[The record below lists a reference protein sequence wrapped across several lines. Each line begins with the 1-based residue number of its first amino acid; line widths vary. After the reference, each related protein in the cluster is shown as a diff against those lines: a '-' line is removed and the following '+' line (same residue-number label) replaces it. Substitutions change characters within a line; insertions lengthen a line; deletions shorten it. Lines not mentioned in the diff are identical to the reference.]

1 MLAAESAEK
10 AKVAHVKR
18 IRISALGLRHFR
30 AIAPLLIIILTC
42 FPLFAQTSSLAD
54 RLPADTIFFARWRGM
69 NSLTA
74 AEKTNHVMQ
83 LFDDPDFHLGRD
95 ALIKSFRDSLAK
107 NGAKTE
113 PATADILSILDNSA
127 VAGFVLNPASR
138 SKPTSDAPV
147 PPVGFFMVYDATGK
161 TAVVKKLRADLRAN
175 GKEVPTVMTYEFNG
189 TTVEARTAGTDVSY
203 TALTPKF
210 YFLADQKS
218 VIEDLITRF
227 SSEAMPATSVTQL
240 PEYHAIQ
247 KLVAPDATIEFFA
260 RVPDLSKTLSSEQ
273 LAKPSAK
280 FAENLHLNQVHVFG
294 GSVSFAGQAAR
305 FRGAILGDAS
315 EGSLFDIAG
324 PSSATFATLPVV
336 SAGPIFSISRFN
348 LVALY
353 RLLRAA
359 ATPELTAQQT
369 AALGTYEAM
378 AQGFLGMPIT
388 DALQLFTGEFG
399 SRTTI
404 TDDGTSLQSYAI
416 SIQKPQDLLRIL
428 RAVGSSW
435 IAAENTVGDTT
446 FLDLSYPYTDP
457 VTMQKRRESYYLA
470 VTPTMLFAAPR
481 KAAVRAAMALPSTKD
496 AAPTPSGLLASADA
510 LKPRSLLPENL
521 SGLSAADLT
530 QIPWDKVMAH
540 YWQQLATAA
549 KNATPPGNPPP
560 DWMKSVNPEVLTRHL
575 RFSISGWWK
584 DSSGIYFDSYL
595 Q

>member
-1 MLAAESAEK
+1 
-10 AKVAHVKR
+10 VKR
-18 IRISALGLRHFR
+18 IRISALGSRHFR
-30 AIAPLLIIILTC
+30 AVAPLVLVVLTC

-54 RLPADTIFFARWRGM
+54 RLPADTVFFARWRGM
-69 NSLTA
+69 SSLTA
-74 AEKTNHVMQ
+74 AEKTNHVVQ
-83 LFDDPDFHLGRD
+83 LFDDPEFHLGRD

-113 PATADILSILDNSA
+113 PAIADILSILDNSA
-127 VAGFVLNPASR
+127 VSGFVLNPASNAK
-138 SKPTSDAPV
+138 SSSDAPV

-161 TAVVKKLRADLRAN
+161 TAVVKKLRADIRAN
-175 GKEVPTVMTYEFNG
+175 GKEVPTVMTYDFKG
-189 TTVEARTAGTDVSY
+189 TTIEARTAGTDVSY

-227 SSEAMPATSVTQL
+227 GTEAMPATSVTQL

-273 LAKPSAK
+273 LAKPAAK

-294 GSVSFAGQAAR
+294 GSISFAGEAAR
-305 FRGAILGDAS
+305 FRGAILGDTS

-324 PSSATFATLPVV
+324 PSSASFATLPVV
-336 SAGPIFSISRFN
+336 SAGPIFSISRFS
-348 LVALY
+348 LAALY

-378 AQGFLGMPIT
+378 AQGFLGMSIT

-399 SRTTI
+399 SRTTFA
-404 TDDGTSLQSYAI
+404 DDGASLQSYAV

-457 VTMQKRRESYYLA
+457 VTLQKRRELYYVA
-470 VTPTMLFAAPR
+470 VTPTMLFAAQR
-481 KAAVRAAMALPSTKD
+481 KAAIRAAIALPATKD
-496 AAPTPSGLLASADA
+496 APTAPIGVLASPDA
-510 LKPRSLLPENL
+510 LKMRSLLPEKL
-521 SGLSAADLT
+521 SGLGAIDLT
-530 QIPWDKVMAH
+530 QIPWDKVMAR
-540 YWQQLATAA
+540 YWQQLAADA
-549 KNATPPGNPPP
+549 KNATPPGPPPP
-560 DWMKSVNPEVLTRHL
+560 DWMKSVNPDVLTRHL
-575 RFSISGWWK
+575 RFFINGWWK
-584 DSSGIYFDSYL
+584 DSSGIYFDAYL